1 MNYYQSL
8 DDQGKKEV
16 KIAAFVI
23 AIVIIVIYLLPSGFI
38 NKYKLSLSETN
49 SDNNSNSDV
58 KFDPYNS
65 GLTAVVKS
73 MGDTSGDRPA
83 WQNIILNSD
92 PLISATDTSVFSSDD
107 TPADPQ
113 TANISDLVARDI
125 YVADQAMISSSS
137 TGDKAAIAAG
147 LTSSV
152 SNFVKAKVYT
162 ASDIKISTDNSTT
175 SLVKYAKAVNLATK
189 DTETITPIMQ
199 YTALQDYTNTGDPS
213 YLVALDPYI
222 TILNNDI
229 QELLDIPVP
238 SSAAKVH
245 IDLINL
251 FSTKLNSFNNVRLSS
266 DDPARGLVAL
276 SNAQAEMENEGAV
289 IAKYIT
295 TLSKWGIGIT
305 SSKK

>member
-16 KIAAFVI
+16 KIAALVI
-23 AIVIIVIYLLPSGFI
+23 LIIIFVIYLLPSGFI

-65 GLTAVVKS
+65 GLTAVVRS

-162 ASDIKISTDNSTT
+162 ASDIKISTDNS
-175 SLVKYAKAVNLATK
+175 
-189 DTETITPIMQ
+189 I
-199 YTALQDYTNTGDPS
+199 TALKKYGEAVTLVTQKVDKIDQLKQYNALQNYTNTSDDKYLTDLTSDIETIKKTIEGLIAIPTPSKIAKNHIQLINMYSAKLVSFTNISLAKSDPIRG
-213 YLVALDPYI
+213 LIALGNAEKEMSDETKTLSEYI
-222 TILNNDI
+222 TAL
-229 QELLDIPVP
+229 EAL
-238 SSAAKVH
+238 
-245 IDLINL
+245 
-251 FSTKLNSFNNVRLSS
+251 
-266 DDPARGLVAL
+266 GL
-276 SNAQAEMENEGAV
+276 E
-289 IAKYIT
+289 
-295 TLSKWGIGIT
+295 IGIIT
-305 SSKK
+305 K